1 MSLLVKVNQSDNV
14 AIAVQPLTA
23 GTEIEGLHI
32 NQDIPQAHKVALADI
47 PKGSPVIRYGVILG
61 YAMNPIRRGDWINEF
76 MLELPTPPSV
86 DDMEYGKNIVT
97 ELPDPPVTTF
107 EGYVNSDGG
116 YAGTRNILGISTTVQ
131 CVTGVL
137 NVAVKRMKEELLPKY
152 PNVDDIVPINHAY
165 GCGVAINAPEASD
178 IIRALERELKK
189 AGAKIHLHTA
199 VQEIVKK
206 PVTDSVN
213 TLESEAA
220 LTESGYDA
228 GKSRKGKKLSDIPQ
242 EKITGVILTDGTF
255 MEGDAVIVATG
266 GFSYQSTGSTGDGY
280 RFARELGLKVTD
292 IAPSLVPLKTKE
304 DYVPKLQGL
313 SLKNTGLTIK
323 NGKKVLY
330 EDFGEMMFTHFGV
343 TGPMIL
349 SASAHIGA
357 KLAKA
362 PNGELSAYLDLKPA
376 LTREQLDARILREFE
391 AGPNKQFK
399 NVIGVLFPSSL
410 TPVMLEL
417 GGIPAEKKIHDI
429 SREERQHFIDLIK
442 AFPFT
447 ITGMGEFKEA
457 IITRGGVS
465 VKEIN
470 PGTMEVKKIS
480 GLYFAGEVLDLDAVT
495 GGYNLQIAWSTAYLA
510 AQAIRY
516 CSLRSQ

>member
-1 MSLLVKVNQSDNV
+1 MSKVLIIGGGAAGMMAGVFAARNHHEVHILEKNEKLGKKVFITGKGRCNVANACDTEELFPAVMSNPKFLYSGFYSFGPQDVMNFFEEAGVPLKVERGNRVFPQSD
-14 AIAVQPLTA
+14 
-23 GTEIEGLHI
+23 H
-32 NQDIPQAHKVALADI
+32 
-47 PKGSPVIRYGVILG
+47 S
-61 YAMNPIRRGDWINEF
+61 
-76 MLELPTPPSV
+76 
-86 DDMEYGKNIVT
+86 
-97 ELPDPPVTTF
+97 
-107 EGYVNSDGG
+107 
-116 YAGTRNILGISTTVQ
+116 
-131 CVTGVL
+131 
-137 NVAVKRMKEELLPKY
+137 
-152 PNVDDIVPINHAY
+152 
-165 GCGVAINAPEASD
+165 SD

-189 AGAKIHLHTA
+189 AGAKVHLHTA
-199 VQEIVKK
+199 VKEVVKEQI
-206 PVTDSVN
+206 TDPE
-213 TLESEAA
+213 TG
-220 LTESGYDA
+220 TE
-228 GKSRKGKKLSDIPQ
+228 K

-280 RFARELGLKVTD
+280 RFAKELGLKVTD
-292 IAPSLVPLKTKE
+292 ISPSLVPLKTKE
-304 DYVPKLQGL
+304 DYIPKLQGL
-313 SLKNTGLTIK
+313 SLKNTGLIIK

-357 KLAKA
+357 KLVKA

-391 AGPNKQFK
+391 TGQNKQFK

-417 GGIPAEKKIHDI
+417 GGIPADKKIHDI

-457 IITRGGVS
+457 IITKGGVS

-470 PGTMEVKKIS
+470 PGTMESKKIS

-510 AQAIRY
+510 AQAI
-516 CSLRSQ
+516 Q

>member
-1 MSLLVKVNQSDNV
+1 MSKVLIIGGGAAGMMAGVFAARNHHEVHILEKNEKLGKKVFITGKGRCNVANACDTEELFPAVMSNPKFLYSGFYSFGPQDVMSFFEEAGVPLKVERGNRVFPQSD
-14 AIAVQPLTA
+14 
-23 GTEIEGLHI
+23 H
-32 NQDIPQAHKVALADI
+32 
-47 PKGSPVIRYGVILG
+47 S
-61 YAMNPIRRGDWINEF
+61 
-76 MLELPTPPSV
+76 
-86 DDMEYGKNIVT
+86 
-97 ELPDPPVTTF
+97 
-107 EGYVNSDGG
+107 
-116 YAGTRNILGISTTVQ
+116 
-131 CVTGVL
+131 
-137 NVAVKRMKEELLPKY
+137 
-152 PNVDDIVPINHAY
+152 
-165 GCGVAINAPEASD
+165 SD

-189 AGAKIHLHTA
+189 AGAKVHLHTT
-199 VQEIVKK
+199 VKEIVKK
-206 PVTDSVN
+206 P
-213 TLESEAA
+213 EA
-220 LTESGYDA
+220 
-228 GKSRKGKKLSDIPQ
+228 
-242 EKITGVILTDGTF
+242 EKVTGVILEDGTF

-292 IAPSLVPLKTKE
+292 ISPSLVPLKTKE
-304 DYVPKLQGL
+304 DYIPKLQGL

-362 PNGELSAYLDLKPA
+362 ENGELCAYLDLKPA
-376 LTREQLDARILREFE
+376 LTKEQLDARILREFE
-391 AGPNKQFK
+391 AGQNKQFK

-429 SREERQHFIDLIK
+429 SREERQHFIDLVK

-447 ITGMGEFKEA
+447 ITGIGEFKEA
-457 IITRGGVS
+457 IITKGGVS

-470 PGTMEVKKIS
+470 PGTMESKKIS

-510 AQAIRY
+510 AQAI
-516 CSLRSQ
+516 Q

>member
-1 MSLLVKVNQSDNV
+1 MSKVLIIGGGAAGMMAGVFAARNHHEVHILEKNEKLGKKVFITGKGRCNVANACDTEELFPAVMSNPKFLYSGFYSFGPQDVMNFFEEAGVPLKVERGNRVFPQSD
-14 AIAVQPLTA
+14 
-23 GTEIEGLHI
+23 H
-32 NQDIPQAHKVALADI
+32 
-47 PKGSPVIRYGVILG
+47 S
-61 YAMNPIRRGDWINEF
+61 
-76 MLELPTPPSV
+76 
-86 DDMEYGKNIVT
+86 
-97 ELPDPPVTTF
+97 
-107 EGYVNSDGG
+107 
-116 YAGTRNILGISTTVQ
+116 
-131 CVTGVL
+131 
-137 NVAVKRMKEELLPKY
+137 
-152 PNVDDIVPINHAY
+152 
-165 GCGVAINAPEASD
+165 SD

-189 AGAKIHLHTA
+189 AGAKVHLHTT
-199 VQEIVKK
+199 VKEIVKK
-206 PVTDSVN
+206 P
-213 TLESEAA
+213 EA
-220 LTESGYDA
+220 
-228 GKSRKGKKLSDIPQ
+228 
-242 EKITGVILTDGTF
+242 EKVTGVILEDGTF

-292 IAPSLVPLKTKE
+292 ISPSLVPLKTKE
-304 DYVPKLQGL
+304 DYIPKLQGL

-349 SASAHIGA
+349 SASAHIGT

-362 PNGELSAYLDLKPA
+362 ENGELCAYLDLKPA
-376 LTREQLDARILREFE
+376 LTKEQLDARILREFE
-391 AGPNKQFK
+391 TGQNKQFK

-410 TPVMLEL
+410 TPVMIEL

-470 PGTMEVKKIS
+470 PGTMESKKIS

-510 AQAIRY
+510 AQDI
-516 CSLRSQ
+516 Q

>member
-1 MSLLVKVNQSDNV
+1 MSKVLIIGGGAAGMMAGVFAARNHHEVHILEKNEKLGKKVFITGKGRCNVANACDTEELFPAVMSNPKFLYSGFYSFGPQDVMNFFEEAGVPLKVERGNRVFPQSD
-14 AIAVQPLTA
+14 
-23 GTEIEGLHI
+23 H
-32 NQDIPQAHKVALADI
+32 
-47 PKGSPVIRYGVILG
+47 S
-61 YAMNPIRRGDWINEF
+61 
-76 MLELPTPPSV
+76 
-86 DDMEYGKNIVT
+86 
-97 ELPDPPVTTF
+97 
-107 EGYVNSDGG
+107 
-116 YAGTRNILGISTTVQ
+116 
-131 CVTGVL
+131 
-137 NVAVKRMKEELLPKY
+137 
-152 PNVDDIVPINHAY
+152 
-165 GCGVAINAPEASD
+165 SD

-189 AGAKIHLHTA
+189 AGAKVHLHTT
-199 VQEIVKK
+199 VKEIVKK
-206 PVTDSVN
+206 P
-213 TLESEAA
+213 EA
-220 LTESGYDA
+220 
-228 GKSRKGKKLSDIPQ
+228 
-242 EKITGVILTDGTF
+242 EKVTGVILEDDTF

-292 IAPSLVPLKTKE
+292 ISPSLVSLKTKE
-304 DYVPKLQGL
+304 DYIPKLQGL

-349 SASAHIGA
+349 SASAHIGT

-362 PNGELSAYLDLKPA
+362 ENGELCAYLDLKPA
-376 LTREQLDARILREFE
+376 LTKEQLDARILREFE
-391 AGPNKQFK
+391 AGQNKQFK

-429 SREERQHFIDLIK
+429 SREERQHFVDLVK

-457 IITRGGVS
+457 IITKGGVS

-470 PGTMEVKKIS
+470 PGTMESKKIS

-510 AQAIRY
+510 AQAI
-516 CSLRSQ
+516 Q

>member
-1 MSLLVKVNQSDNV
+1 MSKVLIIGGGAAGMMAGVFAARNHHEVHILEKNEKLGKKVFITGKGRCNVTNACDTEELFPAMMSNPKFLYSSFYSFTPQDVMEFFEEAGVPLKVERGNRVFPQSD
-14 AIAVQPLTA
+14 
-23 GTEIEGLHI
+23 H
-32 NQDIPQAHKVALADI
+32 
-47 PKGSPVIRYGVILG
+47 S
-61 YAMNPIRRGDWINEF
+61 
-76 MLELPTPPSV
+76 
-86 DDMEYGKNIVT
+86 
-97 ELPDPPVTTF
+97 
-107 EGYVNSDGG
+107 
-116 YAGTRNILGISTTVQ
+116 
-131 CVTGVL
+131 
-137 NVAVKRMKEELLPKY
+137 
-152 PNVDDIVPINHAY
+152 
-165 GCGVAINAPEASD
+165 SD

-199 VQEIVKK
+199 VKEIVKESE
-206 PVTDSVN
+206 TDSV
-213 TLESEAA
+213 
-220 LTESGYDA
+220 
-228 GKSRKGKKLSDIPQ
+228 
-242 EKITGVILTDGTF
+242 TGVILTDGTF

-304 DYVPKLQGL
+304 DYIPKLQGL

-417 GGIPAEKKIHDI
+417 GGIPADKKIHDI

-470 PGTMEVKKIS
+470 PGTMESKKIS

-510 AQAIRY
+510 AQAI
-516 CSLRSQ
+516 

>member
-1 MSLLVKVNQSDNV
+1 MSKVLIIGGGAAGMMAGVFAARNHHEVHILEKNEKLGKKVFITGKGRCNVANACDTEELFPAVMSNPKFLYSGFYSFGPRDVMNFFEEAGVPLKIERGNRVFPQSD
-14 AIAVQPLTA
+14 
-23 GTEIEGLHI
+23 H
-32 NQDIPQAHKVALADI
+32 
-47 PKGSPVIRYGVILG
+47 S
-61 YAMNPIRRGDWINEF
+61 
-76 MLELPTPPSV
+76 
-86 DDMEYGKNIVT
+86 
-97 ELPDPPVTTF
+97 
-107 EGYVNSDGG
+107 
-116 YAGTRNILGISTTVQ
+116 
-131 CVTGVL
+131 
-137 NVAVKRMKEELLPKY
+137 
-152 PNVDDIVPINHAY
+152 
-165 GCGVAINAPEASD
+165 SD

-189 AGAKIHLHTA
+189 AGAVIHLHTA
-199 VQEIVKK
+199 VKEIVKESE
-206 PVTDSVN
+206 TDSASEN
-213 TLESEAA
+213 QSQNEFRNEAA
-220 LTESGYDA
+220 DQESAKAKDKA
-228 GKSRKGKKLSDIPQ
+228 GKADNTVK
-242 EKITGVILTDGTF
+242 EKITGVILEDGTF
-255 MEGDAVIVATG
+255 IKGDAVIVATG

-292 IAPSLVPLKTKE
+292 ISPSLVPLKTKE
-304 DYVPKLQGL
+304 DYIPKLQGL

-376 LTREQLDARILREFE
+376 LTKEQLDARILREFE
-391 AGPNKQFK
+391 AGQNKQFK

-457 IITRGGVS
+457 IITKGGVS

-470 PGTMEVKKIS
+470 PGTMESKKIS
-480 GLYFAGEVLDLDAVT
+480 GLYFTGEVLDLDAVT

-510 AQAIRY
+510 AQAI
-516 CSLRSQ
+516 Q

>member
-1 MSLLVKVNQSDNV
+1 MSKVLIIGGGAAGMMAGVSAARNHHEVHILEKNEKLGKKVFITGKGRCNVANACDTEELFPAVMSNPKFLYSGFYSFGPQDVMNFFEEAGVPLKVERGNRVFPQSD
-14 AIAVQPLTA
+14 
-23 GTEIEGLHI
+23 H
-32 NQDIPQAHKVALADI
+32 
-47 PKGSPVIRYGVILG
+47 S
-61 YAMNPIRRGDWINEF
+61 
-76 MLELPTPPSV
+76 
-86 DDMEYGKNIVT
+86 
-97 ELPDPPVTTF
+97 
-107 EGYVNSDGG
+107 
-116 YAGTRNILGISTTVQ
+116 
-131 CVTGVL
+131 
-137 NVAVKRMKEELLPKY
+137 
-152 PNVDDIVPINHAY
+152 
-165 GCGVAINAPEASD
+165 SD
-178 IIRALERELKK
+178 IIRALECELKK
-189 AGAKIHLHTA
+189 ARAKVHLHTT
-199 VQEIVKK
+199 VKEIVKK
-206 PVTDSVN
+206 P
-213 TLESEAA
+213 EA
-220 LTESGYDA
+220 
-228 GKSRKGKKLSDIPQ
+228 
-242 EKITGVILTDGTF
+242 EKVAGVILEDGTF

-292 IAPSLVPLKTKE
+292 ISPSLVPLKTKE
-304 DYVPKLQGL
+304 DYIPKLQGL

-362 PNGELSAYLDLKPA
+362 ENGELCAYLDLKPA
-376 LTREQLDARILREFE
+376 LTKEQLDARILREFE
-391 AGPNKQFK
+391 AGQNKQFK

-429 SREERQHFIDLIK
+429 SREERQHFVDLVK

-457 IITRGGVS
+457 IITKGGVS

-470 PGTMEVKKIS
+470 PGTMESKKIS

-510 AQAIRY
+510 AQAI
-516 CSLRSQ
+516 Q

>member
-1 MSLLVKVNQSDNV
+1 MSKVLIIGGGAAGMMAGVFAARNHHEVHILEKNEKLGKKVFITGKGRCNVANACDTEELFPAVMSNPKFLYSGFYSFGPQDVMNFFEEAGVPLKVERGNRVFPQSD
-14 AIAVQPLTA
+14 
-23 GTEIEGLHI
+23 H
-32 NQDIPQAHKVALADI
+32 
-47 PKGSPVIRYGVILG
+47 S
-61 YAMNPIRRGDWINEF
+61 
-76 MLELPTPPSV
+76 
-86 DDMEYGKNIVT
+86 
-97 ELPDPPVTTF
+97 
-107 EGYVNSDGG
+107 
-116 YAGTRNILGISTTVQ
+116 
-131 CVTGVL
+131 
-137 NVAVKRMKEELLPKY
+137 
-152 PNVDDIVPINHAY
+152 
-165 GCGVAINAPEASD
+165 SD

-189 AGAKIHLHTA
+189 AGAKVHLHTT
-199 VQEIVKK
+199 VKEIVKK
-206 PVTDSVN
+206 P
-213 TLESEAA
+213 EA
-220 LTESGYDA
+220 
-228 GKSRKGKKLSDIPQ
+228 
-242 EKITGVILTDGTF
+242 EKVTGVILEDGTF

-280 RFARELGLKVTD
+280 RFAREPGLKVTD
-292 IAPSLVPLKTKE
+292 ISPSLVPLKTKE
-304 DYVPKLQGL
+304 DYIPKLQGL

-362 PNGELSAYLDLKPA
+362 ENGELCAYLDLKPA
-376 LTREQLDARILREFE
+376 LTKEQLDARILREFE
-391 AGPNKQFK
+391 AGQNKQFK

-429 SREERQHFIDLIK
+429 SREERQHFVDLVK

-457 IITRGGVS
+457 IITKGGVS

-470 PGTMEVKKIS
+470 PGTMESKKIS

-510 AQAIRY
+510 AQAI
-516 CSLRSQ
+516 Q

>member
-1 MSLLVKVNQSDNV
+1 MSKVLIIGGGAAGMMAGVFAARNHHEVHILEKNEKLGKKVFITGKGRCNVANACDTEELFPAVMSNPKFLYSGFYSFGPQDVMNFFEEAGVPLKVERGNRVFPQSD
-14 AIAVQPLTA
+14 
-23 GTEIEGLHI
+23 H
-32 NQDIPQAHKVALADI
+32 
-47 PKGSPVIRYGVILG
+47 S
-61 YAMNPIRRGDWINEF
+61 
-76 MLELPTPPSV
+76 
-86 DDMEYGKNIVT
+86 
-97 ELPDPPVTTF
+97 
-107 EGYVNSDGG
+107 
-116 YAGTRNILGISTTVQ
+116 
-131 CVTGVL
+131 
-137 NVAVKRMKEELLPKY
+137 
-152 PNVDDIVPINHAY
+152 
-165 GCGVAINAPEASD
+165 SD

-189 AGAKIHLHTA
+189 AGAKVHLHTT
-199 VQEIVKK
+199 VKEIVKK
-206 PVTDSVN
+206 P
-213 TLESEAA
+213 EA
-220 LTESGYDA
+220 
-228 GKSRKGKKLSDIPQ
+228 
-242 EKITGVILTDGTF
+242 EKVTGVILEDDTF
-255 MEGDAVIVATG
+255 MGSDAVIVATG

-292 IAPSLVPLKTKE
+292 ISPSLVPLKTKE
-304 DYVPKLQGL
+304 DYIPKLQGL

-349 SASAHIGA
+349 SASAHIGT

-362 PNGELSAYLDLKPA
+362 ENGELCAYLDLKPA
-376 LTREQLDARILREFE
+376 LTKEQLDARILREFE
-391 AGPNKQFK
+391 AGQNKQFK

-429 SREERQHFIDLIK
+429 SREERQHFVDLVK

-457 IITRGGVS
+457 IITKGGVS

-470 PGTMEVKKIS
+470 PGTMESKKIS

-510 AQAIRY
+510 AQAI
-516 CSLRSQ
+516 Q

>member
-1 MSLLVKVNQSDNV
+1 MSKVLIIGGGAAGMMAGVFAARNHHEVHILEKNEKLGKKVFITGKGRCNVANACDTEELFPAVMSNPKFLYSGFYSFGPQDVMNFFEEAGVPLKVERGNRVFPQSD
-14 AIAVQPLTA
+14 
-23 GTEIEGLHI
+23 H
-32 NQDIPQAHKVALADI
+32 
-47 PKGSPVIRYGVILG
+47 S
-61 YAMNPIRRGDWINEF
+61 
-76 MLELPTPPSV
+76 
-86 DDMEYGKNIVT
+86 
-97 ELPDPPVTTF
+97 
-107 EGYVNSDGG
+107 
-116 YAGTRNILGISTTVQ
+116 
-131 CVTGVL
+131 
-137 NVAVKRMKEELLPKY
+137 
-152 PNVDDIVPINHAY
+152 
-165 GCGVAINAPEASD
+165 SD
-178 IIRALERELKK
+178 IIRALECELKK
-189 AGAKIHLHTA
+189 AGAKVHLHTA
-199 VQEIVKK
+199 VKEVVKEQI
-206 PVTDSVN
+206 TD
-213 TLESEAA
+213 
-220 LTESGYDA
+220 TETGTE
-228 GKSRKGKKLSDIPQ
+228 K

-280 RFARELGLKVTD
+280 RFAKELGLKVTD
-292 IAPSLVPLKTKE
+292 ISPSLVPLKTKE
-304 DYVPKLQGL
+304 DYIPKLQGL

-391 AGPNKQFK
+391 AGQNKQFK

-417 GGIPAEKKIHDI
+417 GGIPADKKIHDI

-457 IITRGGVS
+457 IITKGGVS

-470 PGTMEVKKIS
+470 PGTMESKKIS

-510 AQAIRY
+510 AQAI
-516 CSLRSQ
+516 Q